1 MNAPEPVPAGQHTPP
16 AEAVDAAAYAL
27 ATYGQVN
34 PSSATLSG
42 SQYAIAAHIVKAV
55 TPHIRAQYETEFAL
69 LAARQQDACQ
79 ETVKRAVQQARAEE
93 WEAIRQLAI
102 ERGAV
107 VYCYAAED
115 MGGNNARIGHT
126 HPFADLLGGQ
136 Q

>member
-1 MNAPEPVPAGQHTPP
+1 MSDHAGQHTPP
-16 AEAVDAAAYAL
+16 AGAVDAAAYAL

-55 TPHIRAQYETEFAL
+55 TPLIRAQYETEFAL

-79 ETVKRAVQQARAEE
+79 ETVKRAVAGERER
-93 WEAIRQLAI
+93 IRQLAI
-102 ERGAV
+102 ERGQQIMQTGKGCGAD
-107 VYCYAAED
+107 AE
-115 MGGNNARIGHT
+115 ALWA
-126 HPFADLLGGQ
+126 FADEIGGQ